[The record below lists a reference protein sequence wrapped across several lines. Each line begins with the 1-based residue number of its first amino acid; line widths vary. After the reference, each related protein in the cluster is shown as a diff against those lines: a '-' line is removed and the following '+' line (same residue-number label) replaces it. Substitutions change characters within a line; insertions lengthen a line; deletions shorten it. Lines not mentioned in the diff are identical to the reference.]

1 MNKILIN
8 AARYIEAMH
17 DIKIDENDPR
27 LDSIIRKYVLEIET
41 PELINYWKAYLA
53 DIDIENSNTEIRES
67 VQAVK
72 EIEKAILYRGAK
84 LEQDSEKAAKPNSEK
99 AAKPNS
105 EKAAKPKKQILYRG
119 AVLEE
124 PIEDSGKREKN
135 QPVYRG
141 VKFK

>member
-99 AAKPNS
+99 AAKP
-105 EKAAKPKKQILYRG
+105 KKQILYRG

>member
-17 DIKIDENDPR
+17 EIKIDENDPR

-84 LEQDSEKAAKPNSEK
+84 LEQDSEKAAKP
-99 AAKPNS
+99 
-105 EKAAKPKKQILYRG
+105 KKQILYRG

>member
-84 LEQDSEKAAKPNSEK
+84 LEQDSEKAAKP
-99 AAKPNS
+99 
-105 EKAAKPKKQILYRG
+105 KKQILYRG

-124 PIEDSGKREKN
+124 PIEDSSKRDKN

>member
-84 LEQDSEKAAKPNSEK
+84 LEQDSEKAAKP
-99 AAKPNS
+99 
-105 EKAAKPKKQILYRG
+105 KKQILYRG